1 MRLSPRRSANAPR
14 HVVISQ
20 EPALLNFRSIG
31 LSDFAVLEG
40 SNRIGRIR
48 LATERMPCVW
58 LWSVTIHLP
67 GGLPA
72 GSSPDLERTKTEFK
86 AAWKSLKA
94 RTTPEQLTAAYEAMR
109 SGTMS
114 EKPSPGGARG

>member
-20 EPALLNFRSIG
+20 EPALLKFRSIG

-48 LATERMPCVW
+48 LATERMPRVW
-58 LWSVTIHLP
+58 LWSVTLPLP
-67 GGLPA
+67 GDLPT
-72 GSSPDLERTKTEFK
+72 GSSKDLDT
-86 AAWKSLKA
+86 
-94 RTTPEQLTAAYEAMR
+94 
-109 SGTMS
+109 
-114 EKPSPGGARG
+114 ARGQVQGGMEKLEGPDHARATDSSLRGDEVRDDE